1 MIVAETLKGY
11 AHSAFQ
17 MIFSR
22 DSEAAA
28 AASDTDLSSAENAG
42 ARQTSYIWIRQGS
55 SSDEMSPG
63 RKGVRAARL
72 TEGAFP
78 GQKKYAA
85 AQRSDSVHH
94 IERKILQ
101 SRSQSHTLFR
111 KRKSLCH
118 CADHAERTA
127 MCGNDTPH
135 FLCLTLAFFRLLCQ

>member
-11 AHSAFQ
+11 APSAFQ

-28 AASDTDLSSAENAG
+28 AASDTDLSSAESAG
-42 ARQTSYIWIRQGS
+42 APQTSCTRIRQGS

-78 GQKKYAA
+78 GQKNTLQGSAVTVCIISKERSCRAGASPIPFSERENLYVTALVTLSVLRCAGTTHRIFYA
-85 AQRSDSVHH
+85 
-94 IERKILQ
+94 
-101 SRSQSHTLFR
+101 SH
-111 KRKSLCH
+111 
-118 CADHAERTA
+118 
-127 MCGNDTPH
+127 
-135 FLCLTLAFFRLLCQ
+135 